1 MELDVVVTEGLGDS
15 SYVLTWGDELRS
27 LASFR

>member
-15 SYVLTWGDELRS
+15 SYLLSWGDELRS
-27 LASFR
+27 LSSSR